1 LAVARLSRLELVVLV
16 RDHVETFRSFRSGK
30 WRVWRLIFEFVV
42 PAAAA
47 VALVTFGHTV
57 GPIATS
63 LMTVLAILAGLLFN
77 LLLLIFDAGSRRRQ
91 EHAGSQR
98 DERVIELLRQTH
110 ANASF
115 AILLA
120 ILATLGA
127 LLARLVEE
135 TGRIQNGVSGM
146 VFYLTGVFVLTLFTI
161 LKRVRVLVQ
170 EELRA
175 RPVKTDE
182 RAAS

>member
-1 LAVARLSRLELVVLV
+1 MS
-16 RDHVETFRSFRSGK
+16 
-30 WRVWRLIFEFVV
+30 LILEFVV
-42 PAAAA
+42 PAAIAA
-47 VALVTFGHTV
+47 GLIAFGHTV

-91 EHAGSQR
+91 ERLETHR
-98 DERVIELLRQTH
+98 DELVIELLRQTH

-127 LLARLVEE
+127 LLARLVEVS
-135 TGRIQNGVSGM
+135 GRIQNTISGI
-146 VFYLTGVFVLTLFTI
+146 VFYLTGLFVLALLTI

-170 EELRA
+170 EELKPG
-175 RPVKTDE
+175 RPVRSSKEE

>member
-1 LAVARLSRLELVVLV
+1 MARLSRLELVVLV
-16 RDHVETFRSFRSGK
+16 RDHVETLRSFGTGK
-30 WRVWRLIFEFVV
+30 WRIWRLVLEFVV
-42 PAAAA
+42 PAVAA
-47 VALVTFGHTV
+47 VGLVAFGHTV

-91 EHAGSQR
+91 ERGATRR
-98 DERVIELLRQTH
+98 DELVVELLRQTH
-110 ANASF
+110 ANATF

-127 LLARLVEE
+127 LFAQLVED
-135 TGRIQNGVSGM
+135 TGRIQNGVSGV
-146 VFYLTGVFVLTLFTI
+146 VFYLAGVFVLTLLTV

-170 EELRA
+170 EELRT